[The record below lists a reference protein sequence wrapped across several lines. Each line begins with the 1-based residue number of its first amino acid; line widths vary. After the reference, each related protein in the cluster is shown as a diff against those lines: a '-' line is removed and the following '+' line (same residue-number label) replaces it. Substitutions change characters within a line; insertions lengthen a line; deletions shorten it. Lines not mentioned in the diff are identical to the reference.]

1 MILQVR
7 PKHLLPIDGQR
18 YTPSTKTWQFGTLKK
33 YGTSR
38 VGKKIVVAYVTLG
51 EKITWKIFS
60 SVAQNFWVE
69 SHASIDPSEKNTT
82 NSWKNSLKKKN
93 IPPRILRESSP

>member
-38 VGKKIVVAYVTLG
+38 VGKKIVVAMLLWGKDYLKDLLLG
-51 EKITWKIFS
+51 GSKF
-60 SVAQNFWVE
+60 
-69 SHASIDPSEKNTT
+69 
-82 NSWKNSLKKKN
+82 LG
-93 IPPRILRESSP
+93 